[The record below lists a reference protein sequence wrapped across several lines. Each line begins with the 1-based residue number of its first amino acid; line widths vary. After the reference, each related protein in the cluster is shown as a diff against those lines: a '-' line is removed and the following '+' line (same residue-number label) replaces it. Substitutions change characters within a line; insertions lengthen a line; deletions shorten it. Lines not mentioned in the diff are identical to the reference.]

1 MLLFRDKENEAQ
13 ISSISCPHISQ
24 LLLLVDLNLDFPSM
38 RAATLTSQVASDFR
52 VSKEDAFTKQ
62 DKTGIKIPRCPITG
76 GLVAL
81 IFWSEQRDLL
91 ASGIIPFSSLRTSV
105 VCYLWGAC
113 LIIWECALLHALKEE
128 ATVMMWK
135 QKSRFQC
142 PASSSLTLIVSP
154 LKQPDTKILQKGS
167 STERGPYI
175 LLKGS
180 NWVLLGADKYILNS
194 NSTNSLIL

>member
-1 MLLFRDKENEAQ
+1 MLLFRGKENEAQ

-24 LLLLVDLNLDFPSM
+24 LLLLVDLNLDFPSV

-128 ATVMMWK
+128 AISWCGN
-135 QKSRFQC
+135 RR
-142 PASSSLTLIVSP
+142 A
-154 LKQPDTKILQKGS
+154 GS
-167 STERGPYI
+167 SVQLPPVCLWLC
-175 LLKGS
+175 LLW
-180 NWVLLGADKYILNS
+180 NNQTPKYSRREAALREG
-194 NSTNSLIL
+194 LIFF